1 MIVTNF
7 GTSRVTY
14 SRTRPLP
21 QKWLL
26 SPFSPPFSPLAIL
39 DPFLAIPVFLSI
51 TEDYTD
57 RARKRT
63 ALIVTCTVIGVLLT
77 AAITGETILKLIGTS
92 LASFMVG
99 GGIVLLLMALAMLHA
114 TPSHI
119 RQTPEEEMEMAEKGA
134 AAIVP
139 LGIPLLAGPGAISTV
154 IIAMNRGSGWDH
166 YIVIIST
173 VLIVCFILWV
183 MLRLALP
190 IGTAMGTLGLNI
202 ANRILGLLL
211 AAFSIEIMANGL
223 KQLFPILSK
232 LS

>member
-1 MIVTNF
+1 
-7 GTSRVTY
+7 
-14 SRTRPLP
+14 
-21 QKWLL
+21 
-26 SPFSPPFSPLAIL
+26 
-39 DPFLAIPVFLSI
+39 
-51 TEDYTD
+51 
-57 RARKRT
+57 
-63 ALIVTCTVIGVLLT
+63 
-77 AAITGETILKLIGTS
+77 
-92 LASFMVG
+92 
-99 GGIVLLLMALAMLHA
+99 
-114 TPSHI
+114 
-119 RQTPEEEMEMAEKGA
+119 MAEKGA

-139 LGIPLLAGPGAISTV
+139 LGIPLLAGLGAISTV